1 MVNIQ
6 EFRNTQR
13 AEGPATIMAIGIA
26 TPPNCELQSTY
37 PDDYF
42 RITKSERMI
51 DLKEKFK
58 RICEKSM
65 VKKRYMHLTEEILKE
80 KPNMCS
86 YMAPSLNDRQD
97 IAVAEVPK
105 LGEQAVTQAIME
117 WGQPKSKIT
126 HLVFATSCGVDMPAA
141 DYQLTKLLGLR
152 PSIKR
157 FVMYQHGCYGGGS
170 VLRMAKD
177 LAENNK
183 GARVLVVCSELSSVV
198 SFHGPGETNIDNL
211 VARALFSDGAAAMI
225 VGSDPLLDVEKPLFE
240 IVSAS
245 QTIVPDSEGV
255 LDGHLREAG
264 LIFHINDKIPKL
276 VSKNIGTILKEA
288 FQPFDIMDWNSIFWV
303 VHPGGPAILNE
314 VEEKLALRPDKLRAS
329 RRVLNEYGNMWGA
342 TVLFIL
348 NEMRRSSATFRLQ
361 TTGKGLEW
369 GVLFGIGPGLTVETV
384 VLRSVSL

>member
-1 MVNIQ
+1 
-6 EFRNTQR
+6 
-13 AEGPATIMAIGIA
+13 
-26 TPPNCELQSTY
+26 
-37 PDDYF
+37 
-42 RITKSERMI
+42 
-51 DLKEKFK
+51 
-58 RICEKSM
+58 M

-198 SFHGPGETNIDNL
+198 SFHGPDETNIDNL

-240 IVSAS
+240 IVSA
-245 QTIVPDSEGV
+245 
-255 LDGHLREAG
+255 
-264 LIFHINDKIPKL
+264 
-276 VSKNIGTILKEA
+276 
-288 FQPFDIMDWNSIFWV
+288 
-303 VHPGGPAILNE
+303 
-314 VEEKLALRPDKLRAS
+314 
-329 RRVLNEYGNMWGA
+329 
-342 TVLFIL
+342 
-348 NEMRRSSATFRLQ
+348 
-361 TTGKGLEW
+361 
-369 GVLFGIGPGLTVETV
+369 
-384 VLRSVSL
+384 